1 MIDDADI
8 LFTLWRDDIP
18 EGTEIAVV
26 GVPYNEYV
34 FIRLDRDTDV
44 DDIKGSTYGDNIEAI
59 VEFKKVM

>member
-1 MIDDADI
+1 MIDDEDI

-26 GVPYNEYV
+26 TIPYNEYV
-34 FIRLDRDTDV
+34 FVRLDRDTDV
-44 DDIKGSTYGDNIEAI
+44 DDVKGTYGDNIEAI